1 MAITVGVVMKVV
13 TSAISTRMANISSFS
28 TCANVTASKFDHS
41 LLLLSFDSNKK
52 GCDAR
57 RGSVVLHVSQAE
69 VR

>member
-41 LLLLSFDSNKK
+41 LLLSFDSNKK